1 MIVSGADGHGVTTA
15 KFEFNLMPHEE
26 HHRITVRD
34 LQDQISKLP
43 DDSLL
48 AFIADDTRCQFL
60 GIAPSD
66 VLGVEGVFIVHL
78 RLIHNYP
85 PVSR

>member
-1 MIVSGADGHGVTTA
+1 MIVRGADGHAVTMS

-34 LQDQISKLP
+34 IKEQISKLP

-48 AFIADDTRCQFL
+48 AFMADDTRCQFL

-66 VLGVEGVFIVHL
+66 TPGVEGVFIVHL